1 MIDPPRLRFRDAL
14 ALAAVALAVGL
25 VLLSPV
31 AGAFAID
38 AGLALDLPAAPALD
52 RPLAV
57 RVDVEAGPAAAPDA
71 GHATASTATHAP
83 SEDPFA
89 VDPAE
94 EEPLARSVITLAAAP
109 AGRATIGAALL
120 LAAAA
125 AKQLAV
131 AGLAGYARISKS
143 EVLDHA
149 TRERML
155 RAITETPGLSLS
167 EVQARF
173 ALGWGTAVYHLDR
186 LESAGHLASERSG
199 FAKRY
204 YPRAALSPGERAV
217 RAVLA
222 RPQLAK
228 LAERVLAEPGLSQ
241 QELAH
246 RLGITAGAA
255 TKQLAA
261 LEGAGLVLRVREG
274 KVARVAP
281 TAALAG
287 AATRAPAPGAGAHEA
302 ASEAAVGAA

>member
-1 MIDPPRLRFRDAL
+1 MQDPPRLRFRDAL
-14 ALAAVALAVGL
+14 ALAAVALAVAL
-25 VLLSPV
+25 VLLAPV

-38 AGLALDLPAAPALD
+38 AGLALDLPAARALD
-52 RPLAV
+52 GQVSAQVALQ
-57 RVDVEAGPAAAPDA
+57 GSTPASPSAAQDPPEV
-71 GHATASTATHAP
+71 ATHSP
-83 SEDPFA
+83 PEDPFA
-89 VDPAE
+89 VDPAQD
-94 EEPLARSVITLAAAP
+94 EPLARSVITLAAAP

-261 LEGAGLVLRVREG
+261 LEGAGLVQRVREG

-287 AATRAPAPGAGAHEA
+287 AATRAPVANAGAHEA
-302 ASEAAVGAA
+302 PGEAIVGAA